1 MSYLRQ
7 SQRVT
12 ADQVAD
18 VRNALRET
26 QTDFAARFE
35 RSRYAV
41 IRWERSGAKFA
52 AGRQKKA
59 WRQAFTEARSI
70 TEGTDNEP
78 TKNMRALR
86 ALST

>member
-12 ADQVAD
+12 ADQVGD

-26 QTDFAARFE
+26 QTDFAARFD

-41 IRWERSGAKFA
+41 IRWECDGAKFTGA
-52 AGRQKKA
+52 QQKKA

-70 TEGTDNEP
+70 TEGTDNEQSE
-78 TKNMRALR
+78 NMRALR